1 MVAFVRRIPGNF
13 LRYDSLPNLN
23 DSASYVF
30 FRRFSSKLLVKGSLV
45 YVDKEYL
52 SLPQMRGWLKCFH
65 NLAEVVK
72 AQVVKKKNKNLSKG
86 YGYVTFNIESDAQKA
101 WKEMN
106 GQLFDGRVVFVDD
119 ALSPRHFKGDRPGA
133 REHLS
138 RQQQLII

>member
-1 MVAFVRRIPGNF
+1 MAAFVRRIPGNF
-13 LRYDSLPNLN
+13 LRYNSLPNLN

-30 FRRFSSKLLVKGSLV
+30 FRRFSTKLLVKGIPFSTT
-45 YVDKEYL
+45 DE
-52 SLPQMRGWLKCFH
+52 R
-65 NLAEVVK
+65 LAEVFSQFGEVVK

-133 REHLS
+133 REPPEPAAAADNLKG
-138 RQQQLII
+138 L